1 MIIVTSRKTTPA
13 GVNHNG
19 RTGTGFGNHSANK
32 SNVLFAFDAVFDKL
46 TEDKAVYKDR
56 KEFKEQVMIPA
67 FTKAGSK
74 NPTGMANTI
83 FPIILKEGKILEVKN
98 S

>member
-1 MIIVTSRKTTPA
+1 MIVVTSRKTIPA
-13 GVNHNG
+13 GTNHNG
-19 RTGTGFGNHSANK
+19 RKGIGFGNHLATK

-74 NPTGMANTI
+74 NPKAMANTI
-83 FPIILKEGKILEVKN
+83 FTMILKEGKVIEV
-98 S
+98 

>member
-1 MIIVTSRKTTPA
+1 MIIVTSVRNTLPGTD
-13 GVNHNG
+13 HNG
-19 RTGTGFGNHSANK
+19 RKGTGFGNHSISK

-46 TEDKAVYKDR
+46 TADKAIYKDR

-83 FPIILKEGKILEVKN
+83 FPMILKEGKIVEIKG
-98 S
+98 

>member
-13 GVNHNG
+13 GTNHNG
-19 RTGTGFGNHSANK
+19 RKGIGFGNHTNK

-74 NPTGMANTI
+74 NPTGMAHTI
-83 FPIILKEGKILEVKN
+83 FPMILKEGKILEV
-98 S
+98 

>member
-1 MIIVTSRKTTPA
+1 MIVVTSRKTTPSGTKHTN
-13 GVNHNG
+13 GV
-19 RTGTGFGNHSANK
+19 TGVGFGNHLATK
-32 SNVLFAFDAVFDKL
+32 SNVMFAFDAVFDKL

-74 NPTGMANTI
+74 NPKAMANTI
-83 FPIILKEGKILEVKN
+83 FTMILKEGKVIEV
-98 S
+98 